1 MIHSGKRLLDKPR
14 HWARL
19 SRLGLVLIG
28 AVLGGCVQSFPA
40 LNDSS
45 GTGADTGSAQP
56 ATTQI
61 TAKPLRLEDFA
72 KSDID
77 QVAEIHITLIRE
89 HLATL
94 MRKLYKRN
102 PRQWRGANKPSA
114 EFVVQRVF
122 RAARVPDFVELGGRR
137 SVDAIRLAF
146 DDSFSGDRVLA
157 LISGLTAM
165 VHKAYGEKRE
175 FYVLDT
181 LDQQKLY
188 NSARNI
194 ELAAWL
200 LRTRTD
206 NKGQL
211 LVLSHSVEEEEI
223 NLSFER
229 LFGKIISLQDTLA
242 QIVVGR
248 SNRTIR
254 TVVQRMVGAV
264 FLPI

>member
-1 MIHSGKRLLDKPR
+1 
-14 HWARL
+14 
-19 SRLGLVLIG
+19 
-28 AVLGGCVQSFPA
+28 LGGCVQSAPV
-40 LNDSS
+40 LDDS
-45 GTGADTGSAQP
+45 ADSAQ
-56 ATTQI
+56 ASSQI
-61 TAKPLRLEDFA
+61 TAKPLRVQDFA
-72 KSDID
+72 KNDID
-77 QVAEIHITLIRE
+77 QVAEIHIALIRE

-114 EFVVQRVF
+114 EFMVQRVF
-122 RAARVPDFVELGGRR
+122 RAARVPDFVELNGHR

-146 DDSFSGDRVLA
+146 DDSYSGDRVLA
-157 LISGLTAM
+157 LIAGLTAM

-181 LDQQKLY
+181 LDPQKLY

-206 NKGQL
+206 EKGQL
-211 LVLSHSVEEEEI
+211 LVLSHSVGKEEI

-242 QIVVGR
+242 QIVAGR

-254 TVVQRMVGAV
+254 IVVQRMLGAV